1 MRGRVLAIAEAARPG
16 LIAGDDGRRYAY
28 GLTDLRSA
36 APRTGETV
44 DFEIEPESGVSA
56 DPARPIGTARDLYLI
71 PGIAPVFI
79 EGPAQSVPLHG
90 TLRPDWTRFYLSP
103 NGRVALGDYWLYG
116 FLVLFAVNLLL
127 GWIPLFGQIA
137 SLVAAWAGI
146 ALAIKRCH
154 DVNRSGWW
162 SWLPIAPLV
171 AGLPAIPLALSN
183 AGDAA
188 VAVAVVCSLLAL
200 VSGAWLFFAVLIRRG
215 DPGDNRYGPPPP
227 RMKP

>member
-1 MRGRVLAIAEAARPG
+1 MAVAEAAAPG

-36 APRTGETV
+36 APRTGDTV
-44 DFEIEPESGVSA
+44 DFQNEPESGA
-56 DPARPIGTARDLYLI
+56 ATGATRPIGTARDLYLI
-71 PGIAPVFI
+71 SGIAPVFI
-79 EGPAQSVPLHG
+79 AGPMQPVPIRG
-90 TLRPDWTRFYLSP
+90 APRPDWMHFYLSP

-127 GWIPLFGQIA
+127 GWIPFFGQIV
-137 SLVAAWAGI
+137 SLAAAWAGI

-171 AGLPAIPLALSN
+171 PGLVAIPLALSN

-188 VAVAVVCSLLAL
+188 VAVVVVCSLLAL
-200 VSGAWLFFAVLIRRG
+200 IAGTWLFFAVLIRQG
-215 DPGDNRYGPPPP
+215 DPEANRYGQPPR